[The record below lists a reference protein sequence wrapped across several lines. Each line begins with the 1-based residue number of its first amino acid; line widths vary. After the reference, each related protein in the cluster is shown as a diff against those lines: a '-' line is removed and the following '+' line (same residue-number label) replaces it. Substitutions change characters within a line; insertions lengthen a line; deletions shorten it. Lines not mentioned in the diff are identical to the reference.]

1 MESIMPKVDDK
12 FELLEAFENAA
23 KSAAKVNGFAFAR
36 KDSNLTGR
44 QGKLQFVILQCTKR
58 GQWHNNWNINKET
71 CKRKKNTRRDGCPVL
86 IRAVA
91 TKCHSTENVLN
102 IEIKWIVTK

>member
-1 MESIMPKVDDK
+1 DDK
-12 FELLEAFENAA
+12 FESLEAFEDAA

-44 QGKLQFVILQCTKR
+44 QEKSQFVILQYTKG
-58 GQWHNNWNINKET
+58 GQWL
-71 CKRKKNTRRDGCPVL
+71 L

-91 TKCHSTENVLN
+91 TKCHSTENILN
-102 IEIKWIVTK
+102 IEIKWIVTKVILDHDHPM